1 MRTAPFGCIG
11 LTKRNNSIECAA
23 RGSLTGSGEAVE
35 AFRETITGAPPVDP
49 AHYNCRVVFTME
61 TTDERYAER
70 LNFGLW
76 VGSCVRKGDDVV
88 CE

>member
-1 MRTAPFGCIG
+1 M
-11 LTKRNNSIECAA
+11 
-23 RGSLTGSGEAVE
+23 E
-35 AFRETITGAPPVDP
+35 AFRETSTGAPPVDP

-61 TTDERYAER
+61 TADERYAER